1 MHNFRNIKCCS
12 ITTQEWSH
20 RLLAFMSICSVL
32 RGDSSQ
38 PHQWLASQVLNIF
51 KKTPRMA
58 SGIFLNSLLISLSLD
73 YHMHN
78 YCKKEN
84 KMLTVPRVA
93 QLRIC
98 GRLIYWW
105 WNRSCLF
112 ISGKQRQRK
121 LHVWIVATQTHTHTH
136 RAALTFQLE
145 NIWLWW
151 KVSDLTGNYS
161 ENGRRGRFYFSV
173 FFLVHE
179 KVHCRLR

>member
-20 RLLAFMSICSVL
+20 RVLAFISICSVL
-32 RGDSSQ
+32 QGDCSQ

-73 YHMHN
+73 YHMYN

-121 LHVWIVATQTHTHTH
+121 LHVWIVATQTHTHT
-136 RAALTFQLE
+136 QSCI
-145 NIWLWW
+145 NISIREYLIVMKGLWPDRKLFREW
-151 KVSDLTGNYS
+151 KKGKIL
-161 ENGRRGRFYFSV
+161 FLSV
-173 FFLVHE
+173 LFGPWKSSLSA
-179 KVHCRLR
+179 